1 MLCVIL
7 GGRGF
12 LGRHVGK
19 AMAAAGYEVWS
30 VDSAPGAP
38 DNGLPWAAGEV
49 ACAYEDVASWLPL
62 LCGPCGGNWAGWQG
76 HGGKAHRGA
85 Q

>member
-30 VDSAPGAP
+30 VDSAPGAA
-38 DNGLPWAAGEV
+38 DDGLPWAAG
-49 ACAYEDVASWLPL
+49 
-62 LCGPCGGNWAGWQG
+62 
-76 HGGKAHRGA
+76 
-85 Q
+85 